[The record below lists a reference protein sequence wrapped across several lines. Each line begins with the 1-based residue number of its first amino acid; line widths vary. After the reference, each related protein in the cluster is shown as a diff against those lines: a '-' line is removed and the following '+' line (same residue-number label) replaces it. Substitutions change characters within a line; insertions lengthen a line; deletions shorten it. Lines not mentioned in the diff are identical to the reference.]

1 MPLAATG
8 MSYQHGI
15 FAMKSYPEYIAL
27 LGGGDLQP
35 LSARDAKHL
44 AGAMLDAGVPEV
56 ELGALIATMNL
67 HSGSTILLEGFVDA
81 LAERI
86 QHSPVAAERFAPV
99 AIGCYGGAWDTPNL
113 TPLLGMVLARF
124 GIPVIMHG
132 PLHAHAGISSAIL
145 LRSLGIMPCV
155 HVQQVVTALESRRLA
170 FLPDALIAPGLALL
184 IALRA
189 RLGPTALFTLA
200 ARLLNPFCVEALIM
214 VWADDPWELATLRSF
229 VAAKGRS
236 ALLLGGLRVDRN
248 ARSLQRPRIEYWREG
263 SCQVLFEDEA
273 MHLHEASV
281 GPDPASAET
290 TALWMQQVHDGTRP
304 LPLALHSQL
313 AACLYASG
321 YCDDINQAKALAAI
335 SASRQQVA

>member
-1 MPLAATG
+1 
-8 MSYQHGI
+8 
-15 FAMKSYPEYIAL
+15 MKSYPEYLAL
-27 LGGGDLQP
+27 LGGGDLQQ

-56 ELGALIATMNL
+56 ELGALIATMQYN
-67 HSGSTILLEGFVDA
+67 SSSTVLLEGFVDA
-81 LAERI
+81 LGERI
-86 QHSPVAAERFAPV
+86 QHWPVAAERFAPV
-99 AIGCYGGAWDTPNL
+99 AIGCYGGAWDMPNL

-145 LRSLGIMPCV
+145 LRSLGIMPCA
-155 HVQQVVTALESRRLA
+155 HVQQVVPALESRHIA

-200 ARLLNPFCVEALIM
+200 ARLINPFCVEPLIM
-214 VWADDPWELATLRSF
+214 VWADDPWELETLRSF
-229 VAAKGRS
+229 MVAKGRC
-236 ALLLGGLRVDRN
+236 ALLLGWSQDDRN
-248 ARSLQRPRIEYWREG
+248 ARSLHRPRIEYWREG
-263 SCQVLFEDEA
+263 QCEVLFEEEA
-273 MHLHEASV
+273 MHAQEGALA
-281 GPDPASAET
+281 PDSASAET
-290 TALWMQQVHDGTRP
+290 TALWMRQVHDGTRP
-304 LPLALHSQL
+304 LPLALHGQF

-335 SASRQQVA
+335 SATQQRVA